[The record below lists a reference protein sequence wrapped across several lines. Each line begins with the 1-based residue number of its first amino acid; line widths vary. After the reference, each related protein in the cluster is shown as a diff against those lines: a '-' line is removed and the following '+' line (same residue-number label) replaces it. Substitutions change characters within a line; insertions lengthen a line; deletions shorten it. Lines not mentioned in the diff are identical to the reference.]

1 MCVYTHTYI
10 HMDTIEYYSAL
21 NRHCAICNN
30 INGPGGPDAKWDK
43 THRKEKTVWPHICR
57 ILKKSNAQ

>member
-1 MCVYTHTYI
+1 
-10 HMDTIEYYSAL
+10 MDTMEYYSAL

-30 INGPGGPDAKWDK
+30 INGPGGPYAKWDK
-43 THRKEKTVWPHICR
+43 THRKEKKKTVWPHICR